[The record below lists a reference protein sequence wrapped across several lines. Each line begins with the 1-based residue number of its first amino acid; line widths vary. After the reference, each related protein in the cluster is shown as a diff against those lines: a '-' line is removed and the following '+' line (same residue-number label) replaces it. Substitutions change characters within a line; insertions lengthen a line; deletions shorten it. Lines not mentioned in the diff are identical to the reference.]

1 MIKIGLTGV
10 IGSGKTTA
18 INYFKEL
25 QVPVYIADEKAK
37 EIMQNHDNLKEKL
50 KDILGNQAYE
60 NDKLNTGYISEKIFN
75 DENLLL
81 KINKLVHPVV
91 KDDFHNWLCSL
102 KSNYSV
108 YESALIFENGD
119 HKDFD
124 IIICIKTP
132 IEIIYERLKSK
143 KNYNKK
149 KIDLILN
156 QQLPQHIKCQRSDY
170 CINNLSIVNLKS
182 EILKVHKKLQR

>member
-37 EIMQNHDNLKEKL
+37 EIMQNHDNLKEKV

-81 KINKLVHPVV
+81 KINKLV
-91 KDDFHNWLCSL
+91 
-102 KSNYSV
+102 
-108 YESALIFENGD
+108 
-119 HKDFD
+119 
-124 IIICIKTP
+124 
-132 IEIIYERLKSK
+132 
-143 KNYNKK
+143 
-149 KIDLILN
+149 
-156 QQLPQHIKCQRSDY
+156 
-170 CINNLSIVNLKS
+170 
-182 EILKVHKKLQR
+182 